1 MIENELRDKLKQVE
15 LNIFKITRKMNKSND
30 GIALKRLQSQLIFQN
45 GKEEG
50 LLEAIKILWGEDYE
64 DKLYKEGKQ

>member
-30 GIALKRLQSQLIFQN
+30 GIALKRLQSELVFQN

-64 DKLYKEGKQ
+64 EKIQFK

>member
-50 LLEAIKILWGEDYE
+50 LLEAIKILWGEEYE
-64 DKLYKEGKQ
+64 DKLYKED

>member
-50 LLEAIKILWGEDYE
+50 LLEAIKILWGEDYD
-64 DKLYKEGKQ
+64 DKLYKEE

>member
-1 MIENELRDKLKQVE
+1 MIENELRDKLIKVE
-15 LNIFKITRKMNKSND
+15 LEIFRITKKLQKSND
-30 GIALKRLQSQLIFQN
+30 GIASKRLQSDLVYQN

-64 DKLYKEGKQ
+64 ERLFNER

>member
-30 GIALKRLQSQLIFQN
+30 GIALKRLQSELVFQN

-64 DKLYKEGKQ
+64 EKIQF

>member
-64 DKLYKEGKQ
+64 DKLYKGV

>member
-30 GIALKRLQSQLIFQN
+30 GIALKRLQSELVFQN

-64 DKLYKEGKQ
+64 DKLYKEE

>member
-30 GIALKRLQSQLIFQN
+30 GIALKRLQSQLVFQN

-64 DKLYKEGKQ
+64 DKLHKEV

>member
-15 LNIFKITRKMNKSND
+15 LNILRITKKMNKSND
-30 GIALKRLQSQLIFQN
+30 GIALKKLQSKLVFQN

-64 DKLYKEGKQ
+64 DKLYKEE